1 MLLIISLNVLNKG
14 KYDIM
19 ILMKILFVCLIV
31 LPFLL
36 FSLYILRYTFKVLN
50 ASKKKIRFVKIKCKL
65 PNETIILGEFCEKGI
80 IYFY

>member
-36 FSLYILRYTFKVLN
+36 FSLYILRYTFKALN
-50 ASKKKIRFVKIKCKL
+50 ASKKKDQIRKNQMQTTKR
-65 PNETIILGEFCEKGI
+65 NN
-80 IYFY
+80 YFR

>member
-50 ASKKKIRFVKIKCKL
+50 ASKKKDQIRKNQMQTTRRNYYF
-65 PNETIILGEFCEKGI
+65 ILI
-80 IYFY
+80 L

>member
-1 MLLIISLNVLNKG
+1 
-14 KYDIM
+14 M

-50 ASKKKIRFVKIKCKL
+50 ASKKKNQIRKNQMQTTKR
-65 PNETIILGEFCEKGI
+65 NN
-80 IYFY
+80 YFR

>member
-50 ASKKKIRFVKIKCKL
+50 ASKKKNQIRKNQMQTTKR
-65 PNETIILGEFCEKGI
+65 NN
-80 IYFY
+80 YFR

>member
-50 ASKKKIRFVKIKCKL
+50 ASKKKDQIRKNQMQTTKR
-65 PNETIILGEFCEKGI
+65 NN
-80 IYFY
+80 YFR